1 MVSYISNEPHN
12 EGTEQH
18 TDSRF
23 LEKEVYMSNESK
35 TWSRVKYTLLSIIPW
50 PLFKG
55 IALVVMSAVS
65 LAVTSGVIAKGGTPE
80 EAQTHLVEY
89 LTSDVSIKFTALVQ
103 LIVFAIALLIMFK
116 GLKRN
121 DYGSPVKAFPGLTFP
136 GSILLM
142 AGGTFCVLMIL
153 GMLSSLAPGIFDSYR
168 ELMESSGIAGF
179 TLVSILTTIVIAPFT
194 EETLFRGISFDL
206 LKKAGWGF
214 WVVNI
219 IQALLF
225 GLTHMNMMEGIMYGI
240 EYFNIVQGAYA
251 FILGLFLGYIRERTG
266 SIWPTILGH
275 MVFNFMGTFVANWLE
290 GLDETIAG
298 ICVIGGGIVLT
309 VLGFVLMEFKRGKA
323 TNE

>member
-23 LEKEVYMSNESK
+23 FKKEVYMSNENK
-35 TWSRVKYTLLSIIPW
+35 TWNRVKYTLLSIIPW

-65 LAVTSGVIAKGGTPE
+65 LAVTSGVIAKGGSPE
-80 EAQTHLVEY
+80 EAQAYLVEF
-89 LTSDVSIKFTALVQ
+89 LTGDVAIKFTALVQ
-103 LIVFAIALLIMFK
+103 IIVFVLALLIMFN

-121 DYGSPVKAFPGLTFP
+121 DYGSPIKAFPRLTFP
-136 GSILLM
+136 GVILLM
-142 AGGTFCVLMIL
+142 TGGAFVILMVL
-153 GMLSSLAPGIFDSYR
+153 GMLSTLAPGLFDSYR
-168 ELMESSGIAGF
+168 ELMESSGLAGF
-179 TLVSILTTIVIAPFT
+179 TVASILTTIVIAPFT

-206 LKKAGWGF
+206 LKKAGWSF

-225 GLTHMNMMEGIMYGI
+225 GLTHMNMMDGIMYGV

-275 MVFNFMGTFVANWLE
+275 MVFNFVGTFVVSWLA
-290 GLDETIAG
+290 GLGETVG
-298 ICVIGGGIVLT
+298 SICMIGGGIVFT
-309 VLGFVLMEFKRGKA
+309 ILGFVLMELKRGKA

>member
-35 TWSRVKYTLLSIIPW
+35 TWNRVKYTLLSIIPW

-80 EAQTHLVEY
+80 EAQTHLVEF

-153 GMLSSLAPGIFDSYR
+153 GMLSSLAPGLFDSYR
-168 ELMESSGIAGF
+168 
-179 TLVSILTTIVIAPFT
+179 
-194 EETLFRGISFDL
+194 
-206 LKKAGWGF
+206 
-214 WVVNI
+214 
-219 IQALLF
+219 
-225 GLTHMNMMEGIMYGI
+225 
-240 EYFNIVQGAYA
+240 
-251 FILGLFLGYIRERTG
+251 
-266 SIWPTILGH
+266 
-275 MVFNFMGTFVANWLE
+275 
-290 GLDETIAG
+290 
-298 ICVIGGGIVLT
+298 
-309 VLGFVLMEFKRGKA
+309 
-323 TNE
+323 